1 MKKINFFL
9 LIFLLFF
16 SFLSKSF
23 SDEKIVFLDI
33 EFAVNNS
40 NIGKKALN
48 NLNEIRKNEINK
60 LKKIEEE
67 LKVKD
72 QDINNVK
79 ILFQKMS

>member
-48 NLNEIRKNEINK
+48 NLKEK
-60 LKKIEEE
+60 KKIIKK
-67 LKVKD
+67 LIKNRRRAK
-72 QDINNVK
+72 
-79 ILFQKMS
+79 S